1 MEFHHIPVLLA
12 QCMEALSIQPD
23 GIYLDGTV
31 GGAGHS
37 KEIAA
42 RLQTGRLICLDQ
54 DPDAVATAR
63 ERLAGLPA
71 TVIQENFRNTA
82 AVLDGAG
89 VTGLN
94 GALLDLGVSSH
105 QLDETARGFS
115 YQGDAPLDMRM
126 SQAGPTAADLVNGL
140 SREELSRILRE
151 YGEEPY
157 AWQIAGRICAA
168 RQQAPIHTTSQL
180 AQLTA
185 AAMPP
190 AQRRKAKNPARRT
203 FQALRIAVNGE
214 LDALS

>member
-71 TVIQENFRNTA
+71 TE
-82 AVLDGAG
+82 
-89 VTGLN
+89 
-94 GALLDLGVSSH
+94 DLSGY
-105 QLDETARGFS
+105 FCC
-115 YQGDAPLDMRM
+115 P
-126 SQAGPTAADLVNGL
+126 
-140 SREELSRILRE
+140 
-151 YGEEPY
+151 
-157 AWQIAGRICAA
+157 
-168 RQQAPIHTTSQL
+168 
-180 AQLTA
+180 
-185 AAMPP
+185 
-190 AQRRKAKNPARRT
+190 
-203 FQALRIAVNGE
+203 
-214 LDALS
+214 